1 MFKSLVLVA
10 GLLVAVVV
18 ATGPL
23 GVSLVTDSSVMAAAV
38 CDKCKHEKCPG
49 GEKGCEKCPDCQKK

>member
-1 MFKSLVLVA
+1 MLKSVVLVA

-23 GVSLVTDSSVMAAAV
+23 GVSLVTDSSVMAATV
-38 CDKCKHEKCPG
+38 CEKCKHEKCPG
-49 GEKGCEKCPDCQKK
+49 GPDGCKKCPDCQKK